1 MAKAYNAGS
10 IQVLEGL
17 DAVRMRPGMYIGST
31 GSRGLHHMLWEIV
44 DNAIDEAMAGYAS
57 QVDVVLHEDGSASV
71 RDNGRGLPV
80 DIHPTMGIPG
90 VELIYT
96 KLHAGGKF
104 DNENYTYSG
113 GLHGVGGSVVNAL
126 SRWMTVEVFHDFRHY
141 QIGFESSVNPETG
154 KIVSGKLAQPLKVLG
169 NTTERG
175 SLIRFMPDD
184 RVFETVHFNGETV
197 ARRLRELAYLNKGL
211 TITFLDERVKQTAK
225 KDDIEADDIE
235 TVAEADE
242 AVNEAQPAAEGGKQ
256 VFCYAGGISDY
267 VRYLNAEK
275 TAIHEQPIY
284 LEGTREDVIF
294 RFAIQYTD
302 SYTENVFSYV
312 NNIPTGEGGSHETG
326 FKAAYT
332 KVMNDFARR
341 LGALKEKEANLG
353 GDDFREGMTA
363 VMIAMVKN
371 PQFEGQTKGRLG
383 NTEVRPV
390 VEAIVA
396 QQLTAYFEDLKN
408 QELCQQLIE
417 KAVRAAKVRE
427 AARKARDNARTQ
439 KALEATP
446 LVGKL
451 ASCTGRKPELNE
463 LFIVEGDS
471 AGGSAKQGRDRR
483 FQAILP
489 LRGKPLNVEKKRL
502 DQVLG
507 NEEFRSLITA
517 LGTSIEES
525 FTLSSLKYHKVIIL
539 SDADQDGAHIRAI
552 LLTFF
557 YRYMKELITAGH
569 VYIGM
574 PPLYKVQRGN
584 KVQYAYDDNEL
595 RKLTKGQTKGYQ
607 LQRYKGLG
615 EMNPEQLWA
624 TTMDPAQR
632 KLVRVTIEDAAQAER
647 LVTILMGD
655 KVDPR
660 REYINQYTNFDREDS
675 FTAIADS
682 MEEGRRNA

>member
-1 MAKAYNAGS
+1 
-10 IQVLEGL
+10 
-17 DAVRMRPGMYIGST
+17 
-31 GSRGLHHMLWEIV
+31 
-44 DNAIDEAMAGYAS
+44 
-57 QVDVVLHEDGSASV
+57 
-71 RDNGRGLPV
+71 
-80 DIHPTMGIPG
+80 
-90 VELIYT
+90 
-96 KLHAGGKF
+96 
-104 DNENYTYSG
+104 
-113 GLHGVGGSVVNAL
+113 
-126 SRWMTVEVFHDFRHY
+126 
-141 QIGFESSVNPETG
+141 
-154 KIVSGKLAQPLKVLG
+154 
-169 NTTERG
+169 
-175 SLIRFMPDD
+175 
-184 RVFETVHFNGETV
+184 
-197 ARRLRELAYLNKGL
+197 
-211 TITFLDERVKQTAK
+211 
-225 KDDIEADDIE
+225 
-235 TVAEADE
+235 
-242 AVNEAQPAAEGGKQ
+242 
-256 VFCYAGGISDY
+256 
-267 VRYLNAEK
+267 
-275 TAIHEQPIY
+275 
-284 LEGTREDVIF
+284 
-294 RFAIQYTD
+294 
-302 SYTENVFSYV
+302 
-312 NNIPTGEGGSHETG
+312 
-326 FKAAYT
+326 
-332 KVMNDFARR
+332 
-341 LGALKEKEANLG
+341 
-353 GDDFREGMTA
+353 
-363 VMIAMVKN
+363 
-371 PQFEGQTKGRLG
+371 
-383 NTEVRPV
+383 
-390 VEAIVA
+390 
-396 QQLTAYFEDLKN
+396 
-408 QELCQQLIE
+408 
-417 KAVRAAKVRE
+417 
-427 AARKARDNARTQ
+427 
-439 KALEATP
+439 
-446 LVGKL
+446 
-451 ASCTGRKPELNE
+451 
-463 LFIVEGDS
+463 GDS

-489 LRGKPLNVEKKRL
+489 LRGKPLNAEKKRL

>member
-104 DNENYTYSG
+104 DNENYAYSG

-184 RVFETVHFNGETV
+184 RVFETIHFNGETV

-211 TITFLDERVKQTAK
+211 TITFLDERIKQTAK
-225 KDDIEADDIE
+225 KDDIEADEMEAE
-235 TVAEADE
+235 TSSEAT
-242 AVNEAQPAAEGGKQ
+242 EAQPAAEGGRQ

-489 LRGKPLNVEKKRL
+489 LRGKPLNVEKK
-502 DQVLG
+502 
-507 NEEFRSLITA
+507 
-517 LGTSIEES
+517 
-525 FTLSSLKYHKVIIL
+525 
-539 SDADQDGAHIRAI
+539 
-552 LLTFF
+552 
-557 YRYMKELITAGH
+557 
-569 VYIGM
+569 
-574 PPLYKVQRGN
+574 
-584 KVQYAYDDNEL
+584 
-595 RKLTKGQTKGYQ
+595 
-607 LQRYKGLG
+607 
-615 EMNPEQLWA
+615 
-624 TTMDPAQR
+624 
-632 KLVRVTIEDAAQAER
+632 
-647 LVTILMGD
+647 
-655 KVDPR
+655 
-660 REYINQYTNFDREDS
+660 
-675 FTAIADS
+675 
-682 MEEGRRNA
+682 